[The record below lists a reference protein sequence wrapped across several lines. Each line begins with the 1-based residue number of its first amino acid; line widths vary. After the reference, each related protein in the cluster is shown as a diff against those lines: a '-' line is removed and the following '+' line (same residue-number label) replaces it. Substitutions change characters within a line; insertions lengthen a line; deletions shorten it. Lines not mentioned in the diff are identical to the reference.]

1 MKQKSWTPFQGVRST
16 LAHLFQGSL
25 QLARRRRVGKLARGT
40 RFLRTP
46 GNWVISKN
54 PILKG
59 WEESYQRTA
68 VRAFVGLVL
77 LVGLTLAAA
86 APELS
91 LVEAIKAG
99 DAKTAR
105 ALLTRNVDVNKPE
118 ADGTT
123 ALHWA
128 VENDDLDLTTA
139 LLQARAKAQVA
150 NRYGITPLHLAAT
163 NGNADII
170 ERLITAGADSNAATP
185 GGETPL
191 MMAARTGNADALRVL
206 IAHGASVNARE
217 SWRGQTALMW
227 AAIENNAAAI
237 RVLTAAGADVHTKSL
252 SGMFTPLLFAVRGG
266 HLEATRELLEI
277 GADVNERLPDGM
289 SALVLAVYNA
299 HYELAALLL
308 DQAADPNAAAQ
319 GWTALHQVAW
329 SRRPNRGFNL
339 PGAVPT
345 GRLDSL
351 DLVRRLVAH
360 GAAINAQMTKE
371 PRDGNRNML
380 NRIGAT
386 PFVMAA
392 KSADVPLMR
401 VLLECGADPKI
412 KTADGT
418 SALMVAAGV
427 GVYGPGESPGT
438 HEEALEAVKLAY
450 EVGGGD
456 VNDVNKDGET
466 ALHGAV
472 YRGGAVPVIQFLAD
486 KGAKLD
492 VENKKKWTPLLAA
505 EGVVYASS
513 GIRRYPE
520 AAALIRKLMRERGL
534 PVPDFERNGGAAPI
548 VKAAVAPL
556 TSRTNWDGV
565 YTEAQAQRG
574 QQVYQHA
581 CAVCHLDNLQGDS
594 VSPPLMG
601 STFLARFA
609 GSTAH
614 EMVQGIRSTMPQ
626 NAPDSLG
633 DRAYVDLISY
643 LLRANGSRTGPV
655 ELSLDVA
662 ELEKIII
669 TDQPPVR

>member
-1 MKQKSWTPFQGVRST
+1 
-16 LAHLFQGSL
+16 
-25 QLARRRRVGKLARGT
+25 
-40 RFLRTP
+40 LRPP
-46 GNWVISKN
+46 GNWVITKN

-68 VRAFVGLVL
+68 VRAFVALVL

-128 VENDDLDLTTA
+128 VENDDLDLTIA

-163 NGNADII
+163 NGNAGII

-237 RVLTAAGADVHTKSL
+237 RVLTAAGADIHTKSL

-266 HLEATRELLEI
+266 HLEATRELLES

-308 DQAADPNAAAQ
+308 DQGADPNAAAQ

-360 GAAINAQMTKE
+360 GAATNAQMTKE

-472 YRGGAVPVIQFLAD
+472 YRGGAVSVIQFLAD

>member
-1 MKQKSWTPFQGVRST
+1 MKPF
-16 LAHLFQGSL
+16 
-25 QLARRRRVGKLARGT
+25 ARRRRGRKWLISWRRSAVQLPLSVTLLA
-40 RFLRTP
+40 
-46 GNWVISKN
+46 
-54 PILKG
+54 
-59 WEESYQRTA
+59 A
-68 VRAFVGLVL
+68 
-77 LVGLTLAAA
+77 LTLSAES
-86 APELS
+86 PELS
-91 LVEAIKAG
+91 LVQAVKAG
-99 DAKTAR
+99 DTKAAR
-105 ALLTRNVDVNKPE
+105 ALLANKVGVNKPE
-118 ADGTT
+118 ADGTR

-128 VENDDLDLTTA
+128 VENDDLELTKT
-139 LLQARAKAQVA
+139 LLQADAKAEVA
-150 NRYGITPLHLAAT
+150 NRHGVTPLHLAAT
-163 NGNADII
+163 NGNAAII
-170 ERLITAGADSNAATP
+170 EQLIAAGAEANRPTP

-191 MMAARTGNADALRVL
+191 MMAARTGNTDALKVL
-206 IAHGASVNARE
+206 IAHGANVNARE
-217 SWRGQTALMW
+217 GWRGQTALMW
-227 AAIENNAAAI
+227 AATENNAGAI
-237 RVLTAAGADVHTKSL
+237 RVLLAAGADIGAKSS
-252 SGMFTPLLFAVRGG
+252 SGMFTPFLFAVRGG
-266 HLEATRELLEI
+266 HLDATRALLES
-277 GADVNERLPDGM
+277 GADVNEHLPDGM

-299 HYELAALLL
+299 HYELASLLL
-308 DQAADPNAAAQ
+308 DYKADPNAAAQ
-319 GWTALHQVAW
+319 GWTALHQIAW

-339 PGAVPT
+339 RGAVPT
-345 GRLDSL
+345 GHIDSL
-351 DLVRRLVAH
+351 DLVRKLVAR
-360 GAAINAQMTKE
+360 GADVNARMSKE

-380 NRIGAT
+380 TRIGAT

-450 EVGGGD
+450 EAGGGD

-534 PVPDFERNGGAAPI
+534 PIPEFERNGGAAPI
-548 VKAAVAPL
+548 VKAITAPL
-556 TSRTNWDGV
+556 AIRTNWDGV

-574 QQVYQHA
+574 QQVYQRA
-581 CAVCHLDNLQGDS
+581 CAVCHLDHLQGDS
-594 VSPPLMG
+594 VSPPLADA
-601 STFLARFA
+601 TFLARFV
-609 GSTAH
+609 GSSAH
-614 EMVQGIRSTMPQ
+614 DMVQAIRSTMPQ

-633 DRAYVDLISY
+633 DRAYVDLVTY
-643 LLRANGSRTGPV
+643 LLKANGSLAGSV
-655 ELSLDVA
+655 ELPLDVA
-662 ELEKIII
+662 ELEKIAI
-669 TDQPPVR
+669 TGRP